1 MLRFQII
8 RKHTVL
14 NSMFPN
20 LLKLNKYLE
29 DNLINKILY
38 SLINIFSLDGL
49 RMHNVSPPLRNI
61 RLQSCCANFKSRFI
75 YILRCFAVKELLC
88 KDSYFRG
95 VRILCTAVYVKRR
108 MSQPDKKNQWNILV
122 IGNYH
127 VNYQNEMLLSSSD
140 TRGTLMHLFLS
151 TNTAQPKENWFQ
163 LYAENTQTQ
172 LTFLALLPCIV
183 LTTIWF
189 NEKQEG
195 VKPRRCSWTA

>member
-1 MLRFQII
+1 MESDKVFKDTVWNQIKCLRIPSGIEYTMLLMYCRLQC
-8 RKHTVL
+8 TV
-14 NSMFPN
+14 MT
-20 LLKLNKYLE
+20 YL
-29 DNLINKILY
+29 
-38 SLINIFSLDGL
+38 
-49 RMHNVSPPLRNI
+49 
-61 RLQSCCANFKSRFI
+61 RLQSLTSFKAKT
-75 YILRCFAVKELLC
+75 YDVKIVISEVYAFCVLQ
-88 KDSYFRG
+88 
-95 VRILCTAVYVKRR
+95 CTSKEGCH
-108 MSQPDKKNQWNILV
+108 SLTKKNQWNILV
-122 IGNYH
+122 MGNYH

-151 TNTAQPKENWFQ
+151 TNTAQPRENWFQ